1 MGSLETQ
8 LITAVRD
15 GDIKNVKALLNKGAN
30 VNVVSSSGRTPLG
43 TAAQMG
49 SIPMIELLL
58 SVSDNASS
66 HDIESVRRNERRLNN
81 LSNDSNENNSRRK
94 ESNDDNKR
102 NLGYFVMVHD
112 DETGVSMTS
121 EIGDEGDSLMD
132 ENENESLCMDD
143 AQTPDGMEDLE
154 WDVEVKEVDNM
165 AEDEEDL
172 WACQYRWYAHI
183 LDKTCCILVEAPRKC
198 DINLQDMQGRSAV
211 HYAAKQGHLDALQLL
226 TRAGCQVDLGD
237 ADNHTPLHLA
247 AARDH
252 VNVAELLISCGAGV
266 NRKTSDKMSPL
277 HFAAA
282 RGFKEMVILLLNSGA
297 HINSLDSSDRT
308 PLFYAVSR
316 SQIEVV
322 EILLKHGAKVN
333 IEEIHVTDT
342 PLHVA
347 AAKGLVN
354 VAELLMS
361 CGAGANQKTRDKM
374 SPLHF
379 AAAYGYQ
386 ELVILLLNSGAH
398 VNSSNNLDRTPLFF
412 AVSRC
417 QIEIVEILLEH
428 GAKVNI
434 EDFHGYTPMCEA
446 VWCKN
451 VNLARMLLEAGAK
464 LTQSH
469 HLLQYAIL
477 HRHFEMAELLLSA
490 GSIANLKDDNGDT
503 PLIIAART
511 GQDYMAQLLLQKGAK
526 VNVGNGI
533 TGSTPL
539 HEAVQNIR
547 DSNYPVLERFVRV
560 LQKYGASLDRES
572 WTARDTAL
580 TRALHLERYKA
591 AALLIR
597 IGANV
602 NKCSDTG
609 VFIFDNLL
617 IARSKKQFPLVQMIV
632 YAGYNLRNCSLVLPS
647 SHYVKAIDDWIHYM
661 RTNPMQLTELCRLRI
676 RQDVGDQISMV
687 VNTLQIPRSL
697 KQFLML
703 EDIAFDDEREEP
715 SLFI

>member
-333 IEEIHVTDT
+333 IEEIH
-342 PLHVA
+342 
-347 AAKGLVN
+347 
-354 VAELLMS
+354 
-361 CGAGANQKTRDKM
+361 
-374 SPLHF
+374 
-379 AAAYGYQ
+379 
-386 ELVILLLNSGAH
+386 
-398 VNSSNNLDRTPLFF
+398 
-412 AVSRC
+412 
-417 QIEIVEILLEH
+417 
-428 GAKVNI
+428 
-434 EDFHGYTPMCEA
+434 GYTPMCEA